1 MSGESGRM
9 RLDVWLWR
17 ARFFKTRTLAA
28 TAVEEGGMRIERD
41 GQVRRIAKASAGVA
55 AGDILSFAGPGGVIR
70 TLRIVAL
77 PLRRGP
83 APEAAAAF
91 EPVVREA

>member
-1 MSGESGRM
+1 MSEESGRM

-28 TAVEEGGMRIERD
+28 NAIEEGGMRIERD

-55 AGDILSFAGPGGVIR
+55 AGDILSFAAPGGAIR
-70 TLRIVAL
+70 TLRILGL

-83 APEAAAAF
+83 APEAATAF
-91 EPVVREA
+91 EPVAQES